1 MLSRISIT
9 TFSTAVILPLTF
21 NWLLGICLVLLF
33 PTGVCPALENRFLY
47 PTLSVSESLT
57 EEEQINKKKNHK
69 SIGNFRLFMLPTQTI
84 LFTVFIRG
92 WRF

>member
-1 MLSRISIT
+1 M
-9 TFSTAVILPLTF
+9 ILYNNFFNCCYFATTF

-47 PTLSVSESLT
+47 PTLIVSESLT

-84 LFTVFIRG
+84 LFTDLIRG
-92 WRF
+92 